1 MHYPFHALRFAHE
14 EIRGVVR
21 AETTVHERLRDRVMA
36 LAIATLGV
44 DLICA
49 VLAYLFE
56 HDVKGTEIKN
66 FGSAIFWTTTQLLTI
81 SSSMVNPLSVGGR
94 ILDVFMQIWAVVV
107 ITSLAGALGA
117 FFVHKAEESKVHR
130 DVENPRAA
138 PSLE

>member
-14 EIRGVVR
+14 EVRGVLR
-21 AETTVHERLRDRVMA
+21 AETSVHERLRDRVMA
-36 LAIATLGV
+36 LAVATLGV

-56 HDVKGTEIKN
+56 HDVKGTEITS

-94 ILDVFMQIWAVVV
+94 ILDVFMQVWAVVV

-117 FFVHKAEESKVHR
+117 FFVHRAEESRVHSAGSR
-130 DVENPRAA
+130 NQKDV
-138 PSLE
+138 LG